1 MTILHPEDDPSDA
14 LFIEQAVPRHGI
26 EATVIHARTAFF
38 VGLGLLLGGCQ
49 SLPVGDSRTGGNLP
63 TRVDLVDVRWV
74 AESIGEVP
82 AVSGIEST
90 LQVDVHGQGS
100 GRGGCNPYLT
110 QVTTQGPSIH
120 FASIG
125 GADMYC
131 TSEQLAQESRFF
143 SALTAASTLR
153 IEEDRLSLADRA
165 GKIVLR
171 MKRTEGWRSARA

>member
-1 MTILHPEDDPSDA
+1 
-14 LFIEQAVPRHGI
+14 
-26 EATVIHARTAFF
+26 
-38 VGLGLLLGGCQ
+38 
-49 SLPVGDSRTGGNLP
+49 
-63 TRVDLVDVRWV
+63 LVDVRWV

-110 QVTTQGPSIH
+110 QVTTQGLSIH

-125 GADMYC
+125 GADMHC
-131 TSEQLAQESRFF
+131 TREQLAQESRFF

-171 MKRTEGWRSARA
+171 MKRAEGWKSARA